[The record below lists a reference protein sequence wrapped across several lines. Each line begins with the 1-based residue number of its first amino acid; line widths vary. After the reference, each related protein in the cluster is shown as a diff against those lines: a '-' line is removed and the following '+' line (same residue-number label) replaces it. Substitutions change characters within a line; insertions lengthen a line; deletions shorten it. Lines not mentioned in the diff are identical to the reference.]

1 MNEEFFSFFA
11 HSQQKSKLESKVKF
25 DKFAKYRGRN
35 PLIEDCINVTETKK
49 RKHLFLRSGHLQ
61 TL

>member
-1 MNEEFFSFFA
+1 MKNIFLFA

-25 DKFAKYRGRN
+25 DKLAKYRGGN
-35 PLIEDCINVTETKK
+35 ALIKDYINVTETENK
-49 RKHLFLRSGHLQ
+49 KHLFLRSGHLQ